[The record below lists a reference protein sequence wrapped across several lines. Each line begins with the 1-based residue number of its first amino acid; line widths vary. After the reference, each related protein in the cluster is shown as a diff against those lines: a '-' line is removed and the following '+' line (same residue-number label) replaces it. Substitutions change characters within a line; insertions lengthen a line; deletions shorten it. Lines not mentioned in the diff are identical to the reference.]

1 MNRFIL
7 ATGLATALAV
17 AATAPRAGAAG
28 QTEAPAAAG
37 QETAPGIAVPG
48 PARVEVAFVLDTTGS
63 MGGLIDGAKKKIWAI
78 ADEIRKAHPNAE
90 VRIGL
95 VGYRDRGDAY
105 VTTKTELSSDIH
117 AVYGQLIQFR
127 AQGGGDWPESVN
139 EALHVAV
146 TGMGWTKTPDTRRI
160 VFLVGDA
167 PPHMDYVQDIPFTDT
182 LKLAEGADI
191 IVNAVQAG
199 GAQDTAAIWRTI
211 AQLGRGKYIPIPQTG
226 GVVVIETPYDQT
238 ILELQI
244 ELNRTVIPYG
254 TETIQRQVRSKVE
267 LNVTAPA
274 PASADIA
281 SYASRA
287 PKAAERK
294 VVTGEGDLVAD
305 LATGRADL
313 GKVKVAE
320 LPPELRALPEAERKA
335 LIEKRLAERKRLQ
348 DEMAKLV
355 ARRDAHIADA
365 KAKKTGPRDGFD
377 EAVAGLIREQVR

>member
-28 QTEAPAAAG
+28 QTEVPAAAAG
-37 QETAPGIAVPG
+37 QEAAGLVVPG
-48 PARVEVAFVLDTTGS
+48 PARVEIAFVLDTTGS

-90 VRIGL
+90 IRIGL

-182 LKLAEGADI
+182 LKLAEGAGI

-199 GAQDTAAIWRTI
+199 AASDTAMVWRTI

-254 TETIQRQVRSKVE
+254 TELIQKQVRSKVQ
-267 LNVTAPA
+267 LNVEAPA

-313 GKVKVAE
+313 GKVKAAD

-335 LIEKRLAERKRLQ
+335 LVEKRLAERKRLQ

-355 ARRDAHIADA
+355 ASRDAHIAAERA
-365 KAKKTGPRDGFD
+365 KSTGPRDGFD